1 MSISIVELNKEGK
14 LRKAKSRRNRHIT
27 ESEGRIQELAL
38 RLERLAYAGEK
49 DLFAKKVDELRRD
62 LEARMQSLM
71 ESVSDLK
78 FAIKREGSENPLIE
92 EIDKLME
99 GMKEHEGPFI
109 ARVEK
114 LKLLPVKVGTDISP
128 RFKEYDHLK
137 DEIDRY
143 FAEASRA
150 VNYLVLEYEKQLL
163 ERISSMVKQI
173 VEEEMRKLIE
183 KATDI
188 KAQAEKVN
196 ANRRTI
202 EDLNDTIDFIKDRGI
217 ELIAEADKLKLL
229 LDKGVEDKEFK
240 VAELNRF
247 LGEETNFYREAN
259 NLIEHSLNE
268 LRPVIKARDLRIKL
282 STALILVIPILSTL
296 FIYNDLGLRQ
306 ELQSF
311 ELVKFVAWILTGMVS
326 ITLFLI
332 FFVLSLKLTINQF
345 IRINSKQSKVLYM
358 QVYSIFFAVFSI
370 ILTLICDHILPNF
383 VYPLMFLLI
392 KNVIEINPAFVVLT
406 NIATIITIGIPC
418 LSAIFWLY
426 KISKKQM
433 SKILERKNV

>member
-1 MSISIVELNKEGK
+1 M
-14 LRKAKSRRNRHIT
+14 RKAKSRRNRHIT

-183 KATDI
+183 QATDI
-188 KAQAEKVN
+188 KAQAE
-196 ANRRTI
+196 R
-202 EDLNDTIDFIKDRGI
+202 DRAYCRG
-217 ELIAEADKLKLL
+217 
-229 LDKGVEDKEFK
+229 
-240 VAELNRF
+240 
-247 LGEETNFYREAN
+247 
-259 NLIEHSLNE
+259 
-268 LRPVIKARDLRIKL
+268 
-282 STALILVIPILSTL
+282 
-296 FIYNDLGLRQ
+296 
-306 ELQSF
+306 
-311 ELVKFVAWILTGMVS
+311 
-326 ITLFLI
+326 
-332 FFVLSLKLTINQF
+332 
-345 IRINSKQSKVLYM
+345 
-358 QVYSIFFAVFSI
+358 
-370 ILTLICDHILPNF
+370 
-383 VYPLMFLLI
+383 
-392 KNVIEINPAFVVLT
+392 
-406 NIATIITIGIPC
+406 
-418 LSAIFWLY
+418 
-426 KISKKQM
+426 
-433 SKILERKNV
+433 